1 MIAVIGAKENDNNNL
16 LYMLKDVKK
25 RQWLA
30 DIFDSD
36 DLTIETLD
44 ADNDDIE
51 SLNNL
56 NITNTM

>member
-1 MIAVIGAKENDNNNL
+1 MAVIGAKENDNNNL

-56 NITNTM
+56 NITNTI